1 MAEKDI
7 SAPVTPT
14 PAAPQPQPDEG
25 YLHSLAT
32 VSGLDPEAV
41 IATAKMIR
49 QHPWQVAKD
58 AASAQAGEFVDAAHH
73 LRETAKSALN
83 GVASAITNPEAKAT
97 ALARLNS
104 PGFINKLQGAE
115 EYATAAVPL
124 IGGGLVKSEEQAGKG
139 NIRGSLGTLTGI
151 VAPMLIG
158 GAETPEGAEAVK
170 PVAEHIT
177 ETAKTAATSLKEEGK
192 AALEATHPEGSLEAG
207 FAKIPGSKKVRGA
220 TPKPQIYSKVDMIKA
235 GADGYLNQA
244 IKTEVPLSDIEG
256 REPIPAMEGGY
267 KKDTPITQPVELAY
281 NDDNGKYTLYS
292 GNHRVRQAEING
304 QDTIPAFV
312 ENHPSIGKPLE
323 PEKFAEVGGKFVG
336 KAPEAP
342 ISGKTSVT
350 EHQGTTSWTSNQSPA
365 SAIATL
371 EPNSIGFVDPEGNV
385 HLMRNQAHQAE
396 HRDFFGENAMPEMM
410 QNGGVRFGISRA
422 NNAYLNIENPNAIPK
437 AISILENLP
446 VDDVLFEHGKTA
458 LQGSPKKVIQQIRQT
473 YPEKPVTEYHLDL
486 QKVIDLL
493 GVKVHQDPSQVT
505 DAAHFVTPDGK
516 FVRLPAGLD
525 HDAAILRSKGIKG
538 VGSETAEMGPDPR
551 MKFLNDTKTVRIRPA
566 KDANG
571 TPTLNLHVPVAGVTP
586 EQVNALKQA
595 VGQGLKGQGHLML
608 ETADNPYDIK
618 TEYKDFARP
627 SDVEPMLQK
636 IGAHPEPT
644 SEAKPV
650 SSESPKIAYGN
661 SDEFASAVQNT
672 TGAKL
677 AGKEL
682 TVRAERYQKPEQA
695 GEPSIR
701 TGVFYSPEPNS
712 PYSKYYKTG
721 KIGYG
726 GTQRVEGDI
735 TFKNPIAARGA
746 SGGKVPERAYDAIQG
761 KGAYEKMR
769 TDVLN
774 ATRSGWGK
782 PEPEKLSQR
791 VAKVLEQYGADPD
804 NADYI
809 IEHSKTGNTL
819 PYAIQENIVAHAV
832 RAAGHDGI
840 VGYNKIKGQHRLS
853 EVFHITQDTY
863 PEGE

>member
-207 FAKIPGSKKVRGA
+207 FAKIPGSKKIRGA
-220 TPKPQIYSKVDMIKA
+220 TPKSA
-235 GADGYLNQA
+235 A
-244 IKTEVPLSDIEG
+244 
-256 REPIPAMEGGY
+256 EP
-267 KKDTPITQPVELAY
+267 
-281 NDDNGKYTLYS
+281 
-292 GNHRVRQAEING
+292 
-304 QDTIPAFV
+304 
-312 ENHPSIGKPLE
+312 E

-791 VAKVLEQYGADPD
+791 VAKVLEQYGADSD